1 MTEIDFQKIG
11 LKVGLEIHQQL
22 NTHKKLFCR
31 CRPIESDEYTE
42 KFSRSL
48 RTAKSELGE
57 LDPAALFEKAK
68 SKKINYYANSQSSCL
83 VEKDDEPPHDLDP
96 DAKKISLLISSMLES
111 KIFSEIHVM
120 RKTVIDGSNTSGFQ
134 RTMLVSQG
142 GNLKVNG
149 KNIGV
154 QAICLEEDA
163 AKLLKDERNERD
175 YSLDRL
181 GVPLVE
187 IALEPVSA
195 KPFEVKEIALTL
207 GRLLRA
213 TRMVKRG
220 IGSIRQDV
228 NISVMNSGVV
238 EVKGVQQLDQLEKII
253 GYEAK
258 RQHGL
263 ILIAEK
269 LKKLSITIS
278 NEDVLDVTEI
288 FEDCE
293 SKIIQ
298 KALKSNA
305 KIKAIRIRNFSGM
318 FGFEPYNGIRLGKEI
333 GQIVRFFGIGG
344 VFHSDELPNYGI
356 NDSDVDN
363 VKKYLKLVDGDG
375 FLIIAGEDSKL
386 DYAIDSI
393 IKRIQDA
400 TNGVPAETRAATQ
413 DGETIF
419 LRPRP
424 GASRMYPETDIPSIS
439 VIPEEI
445 KLAMENIPKSWD
457 ESIAEI
463 QQRYDLNSQLSE
475 QIFDSEYMEL
485 FEKIC
490 ENKKNSPNFV
500 ASVLC
505 STLTNLQRKG
515 FDVVLLTHEHIIELF
530 ELLASNKIPKESL
543 EIIFENIMSG
553 KSETVSRA
561 IESSAVTSINGE
573 DLHMILDKII
583 QENIELVK
591 RDGLRSIRTLMGI
604 SMKEVRGKASGKIV
618 NELLE
623 EKIKNIIKK

>member
-1 MTEIDFQKIG
+1 MSEIDFEKIG

-22 NTHKKLFCR
+22 NTNKKLFCK

-57 LDPAALFEKAK
+57 LDPAALFEKTK

-83 VEKDDEPPHDLDP
+83 VEKDEEPPHDLDH

-120 RKTVIDGSNTSGFQ
+120 RKTVIDGSNTTGFQ

-142 GNLKVNG
+142 GNLNVNG
-149 KNIGV
+149 KKIGV
-154 QAICLEEDA
+154 QAVCLEEDA
-163 AKLLKDERNERD
+163 AKLLSNKQNETN

-187 IALEPVSA
+187 IALEPVST
-195 KPFEVKEIALTL
+195 KPSAVKEIALTL

-263 ILIAEK
+263 IQIGDK
-269 LKKLSITIS
+269 LKNLSITITK
-278 NEDVLDVTEI
+278 EDVFDATDI
-288 FEDCE
+288 FKDCE

-298 KALKSNA
+298 NALKSKA
-305 KIKAIRIRNFSGM
+305 RIKAIRIRNFSGM
-318 FGFEPYNGIRLGKEI
+318 FGFEPYPGIRLGKEI
-333 GQIVRFFGIGG
+333 GQLVRFFGIGG

-356 NDSDVDN
+356 NDSDIDKVRKHLELADE
-363 VKKYLKLVDGDG
+363 DG
-375 FLIIAGEDSKL
+375 FLIIAGEDPKL
-386 DYAIDSI
+386 DYAIVSI

-400 TNGVPAETRAATQ
+400 TNGVPAETRGITQ

-445 KLAMENIPKSWD
+445 KLANDTANTTKSWD

-463 QQRYDLNSQLSE
+463 RQKHDLNSQLSE

-490 ENKKNSPNFV
+490 ENKKNSANFV
-500 ASVLC
+500 ASILC
-505 STLTNLQRKG
+505 SSITNLERQG
-515 FDVVLLTHEHIIELF
+515 LDATLLKPEHIIESF
-530 ELLASNKIPKESL
+530 ELLASGKIPKESL
-543 EIIFENIMSG
+543 EIIFERIMSG
-553 KSETVSRA
+553 KSENVSMA
-561 IESSAVTSINGE
+561 MQSTDISSMDE
-573 DLHMILDKII
+573 DELNEILDEII
-583 QENIELVK
+583 QKNMELVRK
-591 RDGLRSIRTLMGI
+591 LGENSVTTLMGI
-604 SMKEVRGKASGKIV
+604 AMKGVRGKASGKIV
-618 NELLE
+618 NDLLQK
-623 EKIKNIIKK
+623 KIQNI